1 MLEFGKITI
10 RQVSVLIYLALIGD
24 MIIILP
30 PMAAGYA
37 EQDGWIIALL
47 CIPLGM
53 LLIWIHLKL
62 HARYPNETIVQIS
75 QRLLGRW
82 LGGSVSIAYLA
93 FFIIAGAIYVREV
106 GDFLTT
112 QLFAN
117 TPMRYVHLLFILAIL
132 WAIWHGLEV
141 IARSAELLLPLFV
154 FIFIILVLCLIPQM
168 ELPRLMPVLGE
179 DHFSILRGTML
190 TTFYPFGEM
199 IVFMMIYPF
208 VEHRPHMKRD
218 VLLASM
224 LAGLTLFLVVLM
236 ALTVLGVFF
245 TKHNI
250 YATYILTQ
258 KINIGGFL
266 QRIEAL
272 MAAAW
277 VITTFIKACIFSY
290 AFALGIAQL
299 FKLRTMRP
307 LYMPTALLLFG
318 LALISASDVI
328 YYIVTIVPYWI
339 DWNITYSLM
348 FPLLLLT
355 VHTIRNRNKSALPG

>member
-1 MLEFGKITI
+1 MLESGKITI
-10 RQVSVLIYLALIGD
+10 RQVSILIYLAMIGD

-37 EQDGWIIALL
+37 EQDGWIVSLF

-53 LLIWIHLKL
+53 LLIWIHLQL
-62 HARYPNETIVQIS
+62 HFRYPNETIIQICL
-75 QRLLGRW
+75 RLLGRW
-82 LGGSVSIAYLA
+82 LGSFVCITYLTY
-93 FFIIAGAIYVREV
+93 FIIAGAIYVREV

-112 QLFAN
+112 QLFPN

-141 IARSAELLLPLFV
+141 VARSAELLLPLFV
-154 FIFIILVLCLIPQM
+154 VIYIVLVICLIPEI
-168 ELPRLMPVLGE
+168 ELPRLMPVFGE
-179 DHFSILRGTML
+179 DHYSLIRGTML

-199 IVFMMIYPF
+199 IVFMMVFPY
-208 VEHRPHMKRD
+208 VKHQPHMKRD
-218 VLLASM
+218 VLLATM
-224 LAGLTLFLVVLM
+224 LAGLTLFLVVLL

-277 VITTFIKACIFSY
+277 VTTTFIKSCIFSY
-290 AFALGIAQL
+290 AFVLGTAQL
-299 FKLRTMRP
+299 FRLRTMKP
-307 LYMPTALLLFG
+307 LYVPTALLLFG
-318 LALISASDVI
+318 LALLVATDVI
-328 YYIVTIVPYWI
+328 YYLITIVPFWI

-355 VHTIRNRNKSALPG
+355 VHTIRKRNKSALPG